1 MQDQHEARREQ
12 VIERYLQASY
22 GLWNALLTVNGLIL
36 AAATL
41 VAADDLSKIKVFV
54 VVLAL
59 LSIALLTFNYLAMKK
74 MYFRIGSVMSGDPEK
89 LTDEQREKDIKHSL
103 LQYRLSNLS
112 ENSCLV
118 LLVIQAALLVVSLAC
133 GVA

>member
-41 VAADDLSKIKVFV
+41 VAADNLSKIKVFV

-59 LSIALLTFNYLAMKK
+59 LSIALLTFTNAKLCIRTPVNAT
-74 MYFRIGSVMSGDPEK
+74 PE
-89 LTDEQREKDIKHSL
+89 
-103 LQYRLSNLS
+103 RLSTNLTY
-112 ENSCLV
+112 
-118 LLVIQAALLVVSLAC
+118 
-133 GVA
+133 